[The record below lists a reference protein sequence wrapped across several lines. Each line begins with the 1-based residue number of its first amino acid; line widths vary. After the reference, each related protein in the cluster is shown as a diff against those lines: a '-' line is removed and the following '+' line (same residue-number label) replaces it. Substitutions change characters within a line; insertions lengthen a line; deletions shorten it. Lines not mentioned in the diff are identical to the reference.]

1 MSLKHSVWT
10 KQMICSSQF
19 EQFYFSRRAFL
30 SPRPIKTPE
39 YRFVIVLM
47 FYRVFNL
54 KYIITSEPAGV
65 LLSVG
70 SAQRAIPIAHKE
82 QSGGFKELHRS
93 KIMSDLSGNTLLFTP
108 LFISF

>member
-1 MSLKHSVWT
+1 MSLKR
-10 KQMICSSQF
+10 SQF
-19 EQFYFSRRAFL
+19 EQFYFKQPILSR
-30 SPRPIKTPE
+30 RPIKTPE
-39 YRFVIVLM
+39 FRPVIVLM

-70 SAQRAIPIAHKE
+70 SAQRAIPAAHKE

-93 KIMSDLSGNTLLFTP
+93 KIMSDLSGNTLLF
-108 LFISF
+108 ISL